1 MLRWYAIVD
10 ATGHRV
16 ALLQAFD
23 SSAALSAVILA
34 RRRDSLPSI
43 DLHARDATPDEIPQ
57 RRVPTFTD
65 TRKGS

>member
-1 MLRWYAIVD
+1 MRWYAIVD
-10 ATGHRV
+10 ATDQRI

-23 SSAALSAVILA
+23 ASAALSAVILS